1 MKILAAVGIL
11 LIGTTASAY
20 AQAASADEG
29 RRVWGYVFAAP
40 AIGGAPTS
48 EQFFHWGG
56 GVEWR
61 FRPRVGLAADMGAL
75 HFGDSPAYPLF
86 MLSIDGSYHFR
97 DQSARALVPFVTAG
111 YSGASLVA
119 GLDMPWANAGAGV
132 NYWLRNG
139 KGFRAEVRYQVTR
152 RGAGCY
158 GEGPCRN
165 WFVESRAGFNF

>member
-1 MKILAAVGIL
+1 MKVLAVSIL
-11 LIGTTASAY
+11 LIGMTTSASG
-20 AQAASADEG
+20 QSASADEG

-40 AIGGAPTS
+40 AIGGAPNS

-61 FRPRVGLAADMGAL
+61 VQPRVGLAADMGAL
-75 HFGDSPAYPLF
+75 HVGDSPAYPLF

-97 DQSARALVPFVTAG
+97 DQHARALVPFITGG

-139 KGFRAEVRYQVTR
+139 KGFLAEVRYQVTR
-152 RGAGCY
+152 RGSGCY
-158 GEGPCRN
+158 GAGPCRN

>member
-1 MKILAAVGIL
+1 MKFVAAVGVL
-11 LIGTTASAY
+11 LIGTATSASA
-20 AQAASADEG
+20 QAPSTDEG

-40 AIGGAPTS
+40 GVGGAPIS

-61 FRPRVGLAADMGAL
+61 FRPRSGLAADMGAL
-75 HFGDSPAYPLF
+75 HFADTPAYPLF
-86 MLSIDGSYHFR
+86 MLSIDGAYHFR
-97 DQSARALVPFVTAG
+97 DSGAHALVPFVTAG
-111 YSGASLVA
+111 YSGASNVS
-119 GLDMPWANAGAGV
+119 GLDMPWANAGVGV

-152 RGAGCY
+152 RGNGCY

-165 WFVESRAGFNF
+165 WFVESRVGFNF

>member
-1 MKILAAVGIL
+1 MRQALFGIL
-11 LIGTTASAY
+11 LVGMTTSTY
-20 AQAASADEG
+20 AQAPADEG

-61 FRPRVGLAADMGAL
+61 LRPRLGLAADMGAL

-86 MLSIDGSYHFR
+86 MLSLDGSYHFR
-97 DQSARALVPFVTAG
+97 DSSARALVPFVTAG

-119 GLDMPWANAGAGV
+119 GLDMPWVNAGAGV

-139 KGFRAEVRYQVTR
+139 KGFRAEGRYLVTR

-165 WFVESRAGFNF
+165 WLLESRAGFNF

>member
-1 MKILAAVGIL
+1 MKVVAVVGVL
-11 LIGTTASAY
+11 LIGTATSAY
-20 AQAASADEG
+20 AQATSADEG

-40 AIGGAPTS
+40 AIGGAPAS

-61 FRPRVGLAADMGAL
+61 FQPRVGLAADMGAL

-86 MLSIDGSYHFR
+86 MLSVDGTYHFH
-97 DQSARALVPFVTAG
+97 DQSARAWAPFVTAG
-111 YSGASLVA
+111 YTGASLVS
-119 GLDMPWANAGAGV
+119 GLDMPWANVGAGV

-139 KGFRAEVRYQVTR
+139 KGFRFEGRYQVTR
-152 RGAGCY
+152 RGNGCY
-158 GEGPCRN
+158 GEGSCRN

>member
-1 MKILAAVGIL
+1 MKVVAVVGIL
-11 LIGTTASAY
+11 LIGTATSAY
-20 AQAASADEG
+20 AQGAPSEEG
-29 RRVWGYVFAAP
+29 RRVWGYAFAAP
-40 AIGGAPTS
+40 AVGGAPTF

-56 GVEWR
+56 GVEWLV
-61 FRPRVGLAADMGAL
+61 RPRVGLAADMGAL

-97 DQSARALVPFVTAG
+97 DRRARALVPFVAVG

-119 GLDMPWANAGAGV
+119 GLDMPWANVGAGV

-139 KGFRAEVRYQVTR
+139 KGLLAEVRYQVTG
-152 RGAGCY
+152 RGSGCY
-158 GEGPCRN
+158 GAGSCRN

>member
-1 MKILAAVGIL
+1 MKHLAVVGIL
-11 LIGTTASAY
+11 LLATTTSAY
-20 AQAASADEG
+20 AQAALADEG
-29 RRVWGYVFAAP
+29 RQVWGYVFTAP

-61 FRPRVGLAADMGAL
+61 FRPRIGLAADMGAL

-86 MLSIDGSYHFR
+86 ILSIDGSYHFR

-119 GLDMPWANAGAGV
+119 GLDMPWANAGVGV

-139 KGFRAEVRYQVTR
+139 KGFLAEARYQVTR